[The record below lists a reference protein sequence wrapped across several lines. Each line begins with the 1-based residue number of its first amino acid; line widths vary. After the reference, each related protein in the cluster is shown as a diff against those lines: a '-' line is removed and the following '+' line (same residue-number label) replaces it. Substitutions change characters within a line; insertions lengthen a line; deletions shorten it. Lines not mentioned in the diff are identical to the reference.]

1 MGIPPSGRG
10 AMSGPAAAGQ
20 GGDYG
25 SRTPRRTLLLPPPR
39 GPPAARLRRGPPA
52 TALPG
57 TLACDGGEAGAAAGF
72 RSWWGLRSLTEI
84 GDTRVYRGV
93 ALFFGQRFTKPATE
107 RRLHGPP
114 P

>member
-57 TLACDGGEAGAAAGF
+57 TLACDGGEAGAASGF
-72 RSWWGLRSLTEI
+72 RSWWGPPFFDRDRRHKSI
-84 GDTRVYRGV
+84 SGRD
-93 ALFFGQRFTKPATE
+93 ALFRAT
-107 RRLHGPP
+107 LYKACN
-114 P
+114 